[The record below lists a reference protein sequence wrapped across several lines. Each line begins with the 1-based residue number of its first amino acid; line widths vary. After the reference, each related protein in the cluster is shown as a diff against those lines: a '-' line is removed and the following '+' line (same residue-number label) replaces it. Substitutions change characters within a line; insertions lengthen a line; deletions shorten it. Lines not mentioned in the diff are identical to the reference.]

1 MLWNL
6 KKWGFQQ
13 KLGRNIFIS
22 RPLIAVDQQRRLIAI
37 TCTHSSVISESPL
50 TPLKA
55 AQLLT
60 FTFIYFFYFL
70 HHSGSRKTL
79 GPLICERFIMML
91 CKLSSSRPIHPRIE
105 LSMFVA
111 ISMPCNLHSLLSQL
125 APLLPT
131 HTDLRK
137 GGIMFSK

>member
-13 KLGRNIFIS
+13 KPGRTIFIS

-60 FTFIYFFYFL
+60 FTFIFFFYFL
-70 HHSGSRKTL
+70 HLSWSRKTL

-91 CKLSSSRPIHPRIE
+91 CELSSSRPVHPKIE
-105 LSMFVA
+105 LSKFVA
-111 ISMPCNLHSLLSQL
+111 ISMPSNLQFYYPNSPPPTTTTHSRK
-125 APLLPT
+125 
-131 HTDLRK
+131 RK
-137 GGIMFSK
+137 GVG